1 MAGKAIGEF
10 SFKAITITYSPG
22 PAGSVL
28 DQVNWEGTAK
38 EFGTV
43 FGTATY
49 VGGSKDGTFT
59 ACWVAYL
66 DNGEQLSGIGSGTYE
81 SSGKHHWRTRH
92 VIHISD
98 GTSIVNEGEID
109 LATRSW
115 TGKNFENS

>member
-1 MAGKAIGEF
+1 MAGKAIGDF
-10 SFKAITITYSPG
+10 SFKAITSTYSPG

-28 DQVNWEGTAK
+28 DQVNWEGTAAG
-38 EFGTV
+38 FGTV

-49 VGGSKDGTFT
+49 IGGSKSGTFS

-66 DNGEQLSGIGSGTYE
+66 DDGEQLSGVGSGTYE

-98 GTSIVNEGEID
+98 GTSIANEGEID
-109 LATRSW
+109 LVARSW